1 MMKPDIKAGS
11 GLATA
16 LAQHSSATA
25 HTMLA
30 NSEMLGRNINHIFDR
45 MERNRALKAQEE
57 QRKLDNAYRD
67 NAFSEQKAANERS
80 YNYQK
85 ERDLAKDN
93 QWQQEMGLRQQEL
106 GLKSQQVAQGW
117 ASANLHQQQANQ
129 LRLGMEGAAEL
140 SKDAQNFISAN
151 APQSQS
157 KEEADKARMQAQSTQ
172 TTPQQPAL
180 QSYLSAQYAISQRN
194 TQAQEKQDSALNRI
208 PFFAISSVKAQKPEI
223 TMQSNIPKEAELAE
237 VEAEIA
243 KLEAQKGIKTSQT
256 SQPQSAQSNL
266 EVSTG
271 TTPQGNYLSAQY
283 AISQRNAQ
291 APQEKQEQV
300 NYLSRQWEIK
310 NTPQT
315 TQEAQNTQNA
325 QKREVALT
333 GYPRIDYKLIKGIQL
348 NTQDIHLLRQA
359 GHNDTYINKVQ
370 GDINVRKTN
379 MNTLTKE
386 MTELSELY
394 RASEVVLSMLREES
408 NLDGAIDRFAQN
420 VSRGIWETDAQE
432 AEWQKE
438 AETLLNGMTRL
449 RYGNQIDSAKRKE
462 AENQFGFAKR
472 AYSVKHNAG
481 VMKGVLK
488 EIINRG
494 ELLLQKSDM
503 SGVNVKDAKNF
514 MNRLELAK
522 EHLGY
527 LNGLNKDFSNY
538 KDSDIKRYKED

>member
-1 MMKPDIKAGS
+1 MNP
-11 GLATA
+11 
-16 LAQHSSATA
+16 
-25 HTMLA
+25 
-30 NSEMLGRNINHIFDR
+30 
-45 MERNRALKAQEE
+45 
-57 QRKLDNAYRD
+57 
-67 NAFSEQKAANERS
+67 
-80 YNYQK
+80 
-85 ERDLAKDN
+85 
-93 QWQQEMGLRQQEL
+93 
-106 GLKSQQVAQGW
+106 
-117 ASANLHQQQANQ
+117 
-129 LRLGMEGAAEL
+129 
-140 SKDAQNFISAN
+140 
-151 APQSQS
+151 
-157 KEEADKARMQAQSTQ
+157 
-172 TTPQQPAL
+172 
-180 QSYLSAQYAISQRN
+180 ISQ
-194 TQAQEKQDSALNRI
+194 
-208 PFFAISSVKAQKPEI
+208 
-223 TMQSNIPKEAELAE
+223 MEAELAE

-256 SQPQSAQSNL
+256 SQPQSAQSNP

-291 APQEKQEQV
+291 APQEKQDSQG

-315 TQEAQNTQNA
+315 TQEAQNTQNAQKREFLKDFYNTINNPQNA

-438 AETLLNGMTRL
+438 ADTLLNGMTRL